1 MKIGFVVSFF
11 DFRNDVRRV
20 IAEVASQHQVVVFG
34 KAQNAEAIQRHL
46 PQGVEFRVINERKRS
61 FLNYLWERIFLLFR
75 AIPRSRHNF
84 FLMELFKASITT
96 DPIKRK
102 KGYQILRWVQRLPKV
117 VPYDRYL
124 DRLQLKRKTPIS
136 DIDQFIFFTAIA
148 DDYLLARLIRE
159 KHPKLKVYVYSWDHP
174 CKHTCFSRRTHYFV
188 WSEPIRQDVIA
199 LQNVPAAQVHV
210 IGASQFSYIEEF
222 KSTYQRSLPRSYP
235 FPYVY
240 MGCAIGTYD
249 LVADEVQVAYQVAR
263 QLATALPDLKLV
275 IRPYP
280 QQANWK
286 LYDVLRDMPNVVID
300 DGYRNLDLAV
310 KEINIMEKFEKICN
324 AEAFLHLG
332 TTMGLEACL
341 TNTPS
346 FILDFGYT
354 RQDGLSLYNFIH
366 QYQNDRHLIELAPQ
380 NAIKSEGELV
390 DVLTRYDAA
399 TYRELNQKVQQ
410 QYTIKS
416 FGQFAEDLIRA

>member
-46 PQGVEFRVINERKRS
+46 PKGVEFRVINERKKS
-61 FLNYLWERIFLLFR
+61 FLNYLWERIFLLLR

-96 DPIKRK
+96 DPVRRK
-102 KGYQILRWVQRLPKV
+102 KGYRILRWVRLLPKV
-117 VPYDRYL
+117 VPYDMYL
-124 DRLQLKRKTPIS
+124 DRLHIKRKTPIS

-174 CKHTCFSRRTHYFV
+174 CKHTCFSRRTHYLV
-188 WSEPIRQDVIA
+188 WTEPIRQDVIM
-199 LQNVPAAQVHV
+199 LQNVPASQVQV
-210 IGASQFSYIEEF
+210 IGASQFGYIEEF
-222 KSTYQRSLPRSYP
+222 DSEYKSSLPRSYP
-235 FPYVY
+235 FPYAY
-240 MGCAIGTYD
+240 MGCAIGTSD
-249 LVADEVQVAYQVAR
+249 LVADEVQVAYQIAQ
-263 QLATALPDLKLV
+263 QLAVALPDLKLV
-275 IRPYP
+275 VRPYP
-280 QQANWK
+280 QYANWK
-286 LYDVLRDMPNVVID
+286 HYDALRTMPNVVID
-300 DGYRNLDLAV
+300 DGYRSLDLAV
-310 KEINIMEKFEKICN
+310 KDSHIMEKFEKICN

-346 FILDFGYT
+346 FILDFGY
-354 RQDGLSLYNFIH
+354 REQHGLSLYNFIH

-380 NAIKSEGELV
+380 NAIKSGKELV
-390 DVLTRYDAA
+390 EVLARANEA
-399 TYRELNQKVQQ
+399 QFIELNKKVQQ
-410 QYTIKS
+410 QYTLKS
-416 FGQFAEDLIRA
+416 FRQFADDLIRA